1 LEPSRTQRRTG
12 PESNARTVF
21 EVAPHPLSF
30 KKFAGLG
37 EQKGR
42 TIAMSSRRTPKPPRA
57 RRGSS
62 PGDRAAWRSTYEE
75 TPFDQLPWFE
85 PGPSPPVRLAVDDGF
100 LPKGGEVLDVGCGA
114 GSNVIFLAA
123 HGYRAHGIDL
133 SPGAVTAARTRVSE
147 SRLHADIQE
156 GDALA
161 LAFPAGG
168 LDGMVDN
175 GCFHTLPIAR
185 REDYAKEAFRVLR
198 PGGSLVLSWVAREHT
213 GTMGPRHRP
222 SLQEVAAALESRFLF
237 TRTGFQPS
245 REEGGPATYFAFLL
259 RRSTPYP
266 PPR

>member
-1 LEPSRTQRRTG
+1 
-12 PESNARTVF
+12 
-21 EVAPHPLSF
+21 
-30 KKFAGLG
+30 
-37 EQKGR
+37 
-42 TIAMSSRRTPKPPRA
+42 M
-57 RRGSS
+57 
-62 PGDRAAWRSTYEE
+62 
-75 TPFDQLPWFE
+75 
-85 PGPSPPVRLAVDDGF
+85 
-100 LPKGGEVLDVGCGA
+100 LDVGCGA
-114 GSNVIFLAA
+114 GSDVIFLAA